1 MATPAEPVPS
11 AIFRALRSVDVDP
24 DLAYEAAEES
34 RRQAGE
40 NVIAA
45 LGAKIDSQGAGLE
58 AKIDSQVAALGAK
71 VDALSTRTDAQVAE
85 LKAQIDTQ
93 GARTDAQIAEV
104 KAEIDTQ
111 GARTDAQIAEVKAE
125 IAAQG
130 ARIDAQIA
138 EIKAQGSR
146 IEDLRHVV
154 WRVIWPL
161 IALLAV
167 PIFGLLYE
175 ALAR

>member
-1 MATPAEPVPS
+1 MATPAEPVTS
-11 AIFRALRSVDVDP
+11 AVFRARRSVDVDP

-40 NVIAA
+40 NVISALGAKIDFQVAA
-45 LGAKIDSQGAGLE
+45 LGAKIDA
-58 AKIDSQVAALGAK
+58 
-71 VDALSTRTDAQVAE
+71 
-85 LKAQIDTQ
+85 Q
-93 GARTDAQIAEV
+93 GARTDAQIAKVKTAVDALSARTDAQIIEVKTALDALSIRTDAQVAEV
-104 KAEIDTQ
+104 KAEID
-111 GARTDAQIAEVKAE
+111 AQITEVK
-125 IAAQG
+125 
-130 ARIDAQIA
+130 A

-146 IEDLRHVV
+146 IEDLRQVV

-175 ALAR
+175 ALAD